1 MFKFTGTGVAM
12 VTPFR
17 KDESIDFTAIGKLVE
32 YLIKNKA
39 DYLVVLGTTG
49 ESATLQQSEREAVLE
64 YVKEVNNKRLP
75 IVLGIGN
82 YSTRELQKSFKSY
95 NLKGVSAIL
104 SVTPYYNKPNQAGLY
119 EHYKVASNESPLPII
134 LYNVPGRTGVN
145 MTAETTLKIVSD
157 FSNIKAIKEASG
169 NMSQIMEILRNKP
182 KNFHVI
188 SGDDALTLPLI
199 SLGASGV
206 ISVVANALP
215 GDFSE
220 MVNLALKGKYVEAL
234 KLHYKLLEFINLLFA
249 DGSPGGVKV
258 ALSRLNLIQNNL
270 RLPLATVNKNVNN
283 QIIALIDKLK

>member
-17 KDESIDFTAIGKLVE
+17 KDESIDFAALGKLVE
-32 YLIKNKA
+32 YLIKNKV

-49 ESATLQQSEREAVLE
+49 ESATLQQTEREAVLE

-169 NMSQIMEILRNKP
+169 NISQIMEILRNKP

-220 MVNLALKGKYVEAL
+220 MVNLALKGKFSEAL

-283 QIIALIDKLK
+283 QIVALIDKLK

>member
-17 KDESIDFTAIGKLVE
+17 KDESIDFNAIGKLVE
-32 YLIKNKA
+32 YLIKNKV

-49 ESATLQQSEREAVLE
+49 ESATLQQTEREAVLE

-75 IVLGIGN
+75 IILGIGN

-119 EHYKVASNESPLPII
+119 EHYKVASNESPIPII

-220 MVNLALKGKYVEAL
+220 MVNLALKGKYAEAL

-258 ALSRLNLIQNNL
+258 ALCRLNLIQNNL